1 MSFRTDKTR
10 GAHPITPKKG
20 IKEVDLSI
28 KEKGLNDRITVS
40 VKPTNKEKLR
50 VVVPPLKNTTV
61 KGGVWDLKYSAE
73 IGRAHV

>member
-28 KEKGLNDRITVS
+28 KEKGVNDRIVVA
-40 VKPTNKEKLR
+40 VKPPKMMNWHMLPESERKI
-50 VVVPPLKNTTV
+50 LK
-61 KGGVWDLKYSAE
+61 